1 MIYHAVPGSQESEA
15 LKRIYYSSPG
25 WVVSPL
31 CCQVLKEADER
42 AFPFLE
48 LVPQEYPGLTHI
60 NKGTASQ
67 CLSVGEM
74 GI

>member
-15 LKRIYYSSPG
+15 LKQIHCSSPSL
-25 WVVSPL
+25 VVSPL
-31 CCQVLKEADER
+31 CCRVLREADER

-48 LVPQEYPGLTHI
+48 LVPQEYSGLTHI

-74 GI
+74 SI